1 MSDASSELGAAG
13 RKCTVAELAARLHRK
28 ASAEKVSLSLHLSIG
43 RLLCKLRDAIVAG
56 EALKQTDAVRILCAG
71 ISFYRRHALGD
82 VGDDEEDATDTIAL
96 LKQSATLIFVLLAA
110 IESRANGLSARAL
123 ESARATVE
131 AARDAT
137 LTHVLVVPSRKRA
150 ASGDHDAAA
159 SDGAAS
165 DGAAWEMASQVTPG
179 ELTLNVLKIA
189 ASALTRPTG
198 TGTGTGDL
206 DALADIFF
214 RSSAAC
220 MASRI
225 LLKDGGTDFVA
236 LSAQKSA
243 VSREKR
249 LLAFAQAGESEAGQS
264 CLRDLLLSFLLP
276 SKIIGVRRNLLLSR
290 AASTAA
296 GVDYADAVNSAHSC
310 AMAGTEWIWNHG
322 TSELE
327 RACAL
332 LAGIAVLVTRGG
344 DDPMRKQC
352 AFLGRVSLPFL
363 ETSSP
368 ADGVKRLALLP
379 DKRRWILYRI
389 SPKTGKPALIA
400 SLCGFEGLCDCVL
413 EFM

>member
-28 ASAEKVSLSLHLSIG
+28 ASAERVSLSLHLSIG

-110 IESRANGLSARAL
+110 IESRAL

-150 ASGDHDAAA
+150 ASGDDDAAA

-290 AASTAA
+290 AASTTA

>member
-123 ESARATVE
+123 ESAGATVE

-290 AASTAA
+290 AASTTA

>member
-28 ASAEKVSLSLHLSIG
+28 ASAERVSLSLHLSIG

-110 IESRANGLSARAL
+110 IESRAL

-276 SKIIGVRRNLLLSR
+276 AKIIGVRRNLLLSR
-290 AASTAA
+290 AASTTA